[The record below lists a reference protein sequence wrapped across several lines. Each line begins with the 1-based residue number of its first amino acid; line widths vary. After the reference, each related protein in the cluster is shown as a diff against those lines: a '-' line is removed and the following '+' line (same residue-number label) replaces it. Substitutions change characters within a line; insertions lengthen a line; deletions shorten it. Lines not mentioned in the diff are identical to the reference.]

1 MRIHEADGLLKE
13 SSKILSYECPKSEY
27 GHLMRA
33 MQESEAQLQSYLQTV
48 QMMQTTENAI
58 NRI

>member
-1 MRIHEADGLLKE
+1 MRLHEADGLLKE

-48 QMMQTTENAI
+48 QMM
-58 NRI
+58 